1 MQEQFGTT
9 ENARKKNVVPFCGGW
24 KMRDMKMRHNLAGVR
39 NAAME
44 SQKIIT
50 DYSHSVISMK
60 MLKSKHDKAHK
71 IISIL
76 T

>member
-1 MQEQFGTT
+1 
-9 ENARKKNVVPFCGGW
+9 
-24 KMRDMKMRHNLAGVR
+24 MRDMKMRHNLAGVR

>member
-1 MQEQFGTT
+1 
-9 ENARKKNVVPFCGGW
+9 
-24 KMRDMKMRHNLAGVR
+24 MRHNLAGAENTGNAA